1 MGSSLFGGGTTK
13 TNTTAN
19 NDSTTDYNLTKTSD
33 PTAWQMPYLATG
45 FNEADKIYRGAPTSP
60 QQAYTSLDATKDINA
75 SSDFSRGSLPYSSG
89 MMSSGQGMYQSAY
102 PAAGGALSTALDRYS
117 TDPTDSNITAAGKYA
132 DNPYTQ
138 GMIKSAQTPI
148 ERQLNE
154 VSIPKLNVSA
164 NNSGNMDSSRAG
176 VAEGLLRRDA
186 GIDESNAA
194 ADILGKNWSS
204 GLTTAEN
211 ARTANNTG
219 ILNAA
224 AGYGTLGNDA
234 TSLLATGNKMGL
246 ANAEVPI
253 TNAQTVQTDA
263 NALNKNSYTND
274 YNKALWPWLNLQ
286 DYWNIAGKPLGTNDT
301 TGGSTTTNGLTT
313 TNGTSTAPGP
323 GVLKRRSWRCDRHR
337 LAVCSWLKWCQR
349 RWQHCLDV

>member
-1 MGSSLFGGGTTK
+1 
-13 TNTTAN
+13 
-19 NDSTTDYNLTKTSD
+19 
-33 PTAWQMPYLATG
+33 
-45 FNEADKIYRGAPTSP
+45 
-60 QQAYTSLDATKDINA
+60 
-75 SSDFSRGSLPYSSG
+75 

-224 AGYGTLGNDA
+224 AGYGNLGNDA
-234 TSLLATGNKMGL
+234 TSLLSTGNKMGL

-301 TGGSTTTNGLTT
+301 N
-313 TNGTSTAPGP
+313 
-323 GVLKRRSWRCDRHR
+323 RR
-337 LAVCSWLKWCQR
+337 
-349 RWQHCLDV
+349 